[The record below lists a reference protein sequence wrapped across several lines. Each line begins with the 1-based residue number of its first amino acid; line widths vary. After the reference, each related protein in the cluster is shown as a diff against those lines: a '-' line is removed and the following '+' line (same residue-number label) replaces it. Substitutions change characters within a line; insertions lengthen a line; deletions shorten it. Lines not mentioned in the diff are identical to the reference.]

1 MAAPEYVPMSPTADP
16 RLVWTSSPRV
26 PDSWLADRPADFPR
40 ESQPSG
46 PRLGNPG
53 PDIGYAYKL
62 AGRFHGKLSLAERED
77 EHDAMA
83 GCMQVAMKRAAMYGR
98 APVVHDLTIA
108 FTVWGFLDESA
119 PADLVDLRRLLFE
132 NVGHINQYMRL
143 RQLAD
148 AVPHETLRKTPATVT
163 QEHRADWRSL
173 LDLSALAPAAGE
185 S

>member
-1 MAAPEYVPMSPTADP
+1 MAAPEYVPMSPTDEP
-16 RLVWTSSPRV
+16 RLVWVSSPRI

-62 AGRFHGKLSLAERED
+62 AERFHAKLALTAGEH
-77 EHDAMA
+77 EHDAIA

-98 APVVHDLTIA
+98 APVIFDLTLA
-108 FTVWGFLDESA
+108 FTLWGFLDEQA
-119 PADLVDLRRLLFE
+119 PAALVELRQPLFE
-132 NVGHINQYMRL
+132 NVGHVNQYMRL
-143 RQLAD
+143 RLIAD
-148 AVPHETLRKTPATVT
+148 LVPHETLRKTPAAVT
-163 QEHRADWRSL
+163 QEHAADWAGL
-173 LDLSALAPAAGE
+173 LDLSALAPAD